1 MVGDQKIDLRATL
14 KKLERLLPRTR
25 FNYRMPKILEESG
38 GVHQD
43 DRIIIDNKDRSR
55 VALWAAQLAL
65 GAVDRRRNGC
75 ENHVI
80 ALQ

>member
-1 MVGDQKIDLRATL
+1 MVGDQKIDFWAML
-14 KKLERLLPRTR
+14 KKLKRLLPRTR

-43 DRIIIDNKDRSR
+43 DRIIIDSKDRSR
-55 VALWAAQLAL
+55 VALLAAQLAL
-65 GAVDRRRNGC
+65 GVGDPCRNGC

-80 ALQ
+80 VLQ

>member
-1 MVGDQKIDLRATL
+1 MVGDQKIDFWAML

-43 DRIIIDNKDRSR
+43 DRIIIDSKDRSR

-65 GAVDRRRNGC
+65 GVGDRRRNGR